1 MFCSSASLMWN
12 PFCRT
17 CARPFTPKERITPPR
32 LSRSVRRLRDS
43 VSAWRSWATPRITRR
58 TTFSTP
64 CARRRM
70 PEPRFLVV
78 RLGSLGD
85 IIHTFPAVAALR
97 ESFPSARIVWLTH
110 PRWAFLVQSSRLAT
124 EIWTVETRALSS
136 VRETLRRLRQI
147 PWSAA
152 IDYQG
157 LWKSAMLPFFGG
169 VTRRIGFSSAT
180 IREFGVPVLYTER
193 VKTSK
198 AHIAEQNG
206 DLSLRAG
213 AQRGTAPASLQIPQE
228 DQAAV
233 FSYLQAQSL
242 DRYIVL
248 SPGGGWRSKCW
259 PAERFGVLCR
269 KLRDSLQ
276 LRCVVNVGPGDDDL
290 AAALL
295 GRTDPARNGPYR
307 LGEAQSSEHKD
318 FVLRTAGV
326 RTTHKRDSQP
336 HPSMLALNVNQV
348 FDAVCRCIG
357 AAR

>member
-1 MFCSSASLMWN
+1 MS
-12 PFCRT
+12 
-17 CARPFTPKERITPPR
+17 
-32 LSRSVRRLRDS
+32 
-43 VSAWRSWATPRITRR
+43 
-58 TTFSTP
+58 
-64 CARRRM
+64 
-70 PEPRFLVV
+70 EPHFLVV

-85 IIHTFPAVAALR
+85 IVHTFPAVAALR

-110 PRWAFLVQSSRLAT
+110 PRWTFLVESSRLAT
-124 EIWTVETRALSS
+124 EVWAVETRAMSS
-136 VRETLRRLRQI
+136 LRETVRRVRQST
-147 PWSAA
+147 WVTA

-169 VTRRIGFSSAT
+169 VTRRIGFSSSA

-193 VKTSK
+193 VTTSK

-206 DLSLRAG
+206 ELSLRAG
-213 AQRGTAPASLQIPQE
+213 AQRDTAPASLQIPEE

-233 FSYLQAQSL
+233 FSHLQAQDL

-269 KLRDSLQ
+269 KLRESLQ

-290 AAALL
+290 AAALIRASGDASPSVYRGNL
-295 GRTDPARNGPYR
+295 GELMALLQGAACIVAGDTGPLHLAAALGTRTVALFGPTDPARNGPYR
-307 LGEAQSSEHKD
+307 VGEAEGSEHKD
-318 FVLRTAGV
+318 IVLRVPGV

-336 HPSMLALNVNQV
+336 HPSMLALSVDQV